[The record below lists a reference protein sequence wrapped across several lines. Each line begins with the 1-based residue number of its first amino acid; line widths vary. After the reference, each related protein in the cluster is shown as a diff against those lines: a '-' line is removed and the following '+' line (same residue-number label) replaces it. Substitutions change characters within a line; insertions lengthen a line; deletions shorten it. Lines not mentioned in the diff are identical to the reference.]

1 MVRTF
6 CSEITVTVNVFGK
19 TQVSS
24 EIIIIIIRLL
34 MLLSLGD
41 VKFRVSCKRQTLDAN
56 LPFAESL

>member
-24 EIIIIIIRLL
+24 EIIIIIRLL